1 MSSTTTSPDVVHDS
15 HPPATTFNDMT
26 LVSAAGI
33 VPAMMLAISTRPAG
47 LTDRWVTLPGYF
59 GPSVIDGSP
68 FRRAFTVTDAAS
80 AGRIG

>member
-1 MSSTTTSPDVVHDS
+1 MHDN
-15 HPPATTFNDMT
+15 HPPATTFNDTT

-33 VPAMMLAISTRPAG
+33 VPAMMLAISTRLAG
-47 LTDRWVTLPGYF
+47 LIDRWVTLPGYF

-68 FRRAFTVTDAAS
+68 FRRALTATYAAL